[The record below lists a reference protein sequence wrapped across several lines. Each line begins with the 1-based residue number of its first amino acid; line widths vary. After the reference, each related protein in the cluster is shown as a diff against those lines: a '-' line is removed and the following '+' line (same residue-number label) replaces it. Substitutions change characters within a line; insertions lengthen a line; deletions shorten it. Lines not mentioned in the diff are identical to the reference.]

1 MDGKIGLEEHW
12 AIPDTLGDSESL
24 VGTSAGWDN
33 VRRRLL
39 DIQDERLREMDSHG
53 IELTILSL
61 NAPALQAILDPSEAI
76 ETARKANDTMAGEVA
91 KRRDRFRGFA
101 ALPMQDVDAAI
112 AELQR
117 CVKDLGFVGALVNG
131 FTQRLVEDSA
141 VYFDIPEYRPFWA
154 ALEELDVP
162 FYLHPR
168 TQIAARMQPY
178 EGHPWLISAAW
189 GFARE
194 TSIHALRLIGSGLF
208 DDHPGLQIVMGH
220 LGERIP
226 FDMWRIDHRLRKIP
240 NGFPCK
246 KEMGDYLRENFHFT
260 TAGNFHD
267 PTLDLV
273 IAEMGVGH
281 VLFSVDYPFED
292 TVDAASWFDNNNLS
306 DADRARI
313 GRQNAIDLFKL
324 ELG

>member
-1 MDGKIGLEEHW
+1 
-12 AIPDTLGDSESL
+12 
-24 VGTSAGWDN
+24 
-33 VRRRLL
+33 
-39 DIQDERLREMDSHG
+39 
-53 IELTILSL
+53 
-61 NAPALQAILDPSEAI
+61 
-76 ETARKANDTMAGEVA
+76 
-91 KRRDRFRGFA
+91 
-101 ALPMQDVDAAI
+101 
-112 AELQR
+112 
-117 CVKDLGFVGALVNG
+117 
-131 FTQRLVEDSA
+131 
-141 VYFDIPEYRPFWA
+141 
-154 ALEELDVP
+154 VP

>member
-76 ETARKANDTMAGEVA
+76 ETARKANDIMAGEVA

-194 TSIHALRLIGSGLF
+194 TSTGMVIFSILGCGVSLLFAIITSQLWIAMTFLTFVGVFMLIGNVGAQSLIQNTVDQEVRARVLGLF
-208 DDHPGLQIVMGH
+208 IVFAHGLPAVGAVVMGWIASVAG
-220 LGERIP
+220 LPMTIGIGALLMVLVWLWARPQSANMADVLERP
-226 FDMWRIDHRLRKIP
+226 EP
-240 NGFPCK
+240 G
-246 KEMGDYLRENFHFT
+246 
-260 TAGNFHD
+260 
-267 PTLDLV
+267 
-273 IAEMGVGH
+273 
-281 VLFSVDYPFED
+281 
-292 TVDAASWFDNNNLS
+292 
-306 DADRARI
+306 
-313 GRQNAIDLFKL
+313 
-324 ELG
+324 

>member
-76 ETARKANDTMAGEVA
+76 ETARKANDIMAGEVA

-162 FYLHPR
+162 F
-168 TQIAARMQPY
+168 
-178 EGHPWLISAAW
+178 
-189 GFARE
+189 
-194 TSIHALRLIGSGLF
+194 
-208 DDHPGLQIVMGH
+208 
-220 LGERIP
+220 
-226 FDMWRIDHRLRKIP
+226 
-240 NGFPCK
+240 
-246 KEMGDYLRENFHFT
+246 
-260 TAGNFHD
+260 
-267 PTLDLV
+267 
-273 IAEMGVGH
+273 
-281 VLFSVDYPFED
+281 
-292 TVDAASWFDNNNLS
+292 
-306 DADRARI
+306 
-313 GRQNAIDLFKL
+313 
-324 ELG
+324 